1 VTLQGILPTE
11 TSVLSEISGEQVIKL
26 AKGNDVCALVAVVAT
41 NNDASAQ
48 EKYLIRGIPKEVQEV
63 IHDNY
68 DLFAVPTSLPPNRV
82 FDHDISLYPE
92 SLPVNCKPYR
102 YSPQQ
107 KDEIEK
113 QVSQMLQADTVIPSL
128 SPFASP
134 ILLVKKNDG
143 S

>member
-11 TSVLSEISGEQVIKL
+11 TSVLSEISEEQVIKL
-26 AKGNDVCALVAVVAT
+26 AKGNDVCALVVVVAT

-68 DLFAVPTSLPPNRV
+68 DLFVVPTSLPPNRV

-113 QVSQMLQADTVIPSL
+113 
-128 SPFASP
+128 
-134 ILLVKKNDG
+134 
-143 S
+143 